1 MTSVL
6 LVFVFLVSVAVSI
19 LTEAVEPSV
28 LEDTRE
34 LEAVVEAVVLSKA
47 VLEITVL
54 ISDVLLEDKLLVVD
68 IVLKNEALV
77 LTSEGTLLE
86 VILEIL
92 WVLDIDIT
100 VLLKELVVVT
110 ALEEKETTTLEPPDV
125 DDTMVLE
132 VEVVKG
138 VVILAIDV
146 LIEEVEV
153 PV

>member
-92 WVLDIDIT
+92 
-100 VLLKELVVVT
+100 
-110 ALEEKETTTLEPPDV
+110 
-125 DDTMVLE
+125 
-132 VEVVKG
+132 
-138 VVILAIDV
+138 
-146 LIEEVEV
+146 
-153 PV
+153 